1 MASAQSEL
9 LIGVDVGT
17 ESVRV
22 GLFNTTGKLLSVAK
36 REIRTWHGDG
46 GVVEQS
52 TDQIWHGVVEGVRE
66 VSSAEIRVGRVIGIG
81 FCATCSLAVVA
92 AQGKPLRVRKCDE
105 SEEAEE
111 NGICWE
117 RNVIVWMDQRAATQA
132 ERINSLGHSVLRFTG
147 GRISP
152 EMQAAKLLWL
162 KENVPDSFYRAAHF
176 FDLADFCTWRATES
190 DERSIC
196 TLTCKWTF
204 LGHEKR
210 WDEGFFRAIGLNEI
224 VDQNFQKIGQRV
236 LPLGAKV
243 GSGLSTKAAK
253 EFGLST
259 GTSVGV
265 GLIDAHA
272 GALGTMSGEQQQM
285 ALILGTS
292 LCTMNLSREPIF
304 VHGIWGPYFGVVFPN
319 LWLNEGGMTSFG
331 SALLF
336 ALQFHPFYHKMK
348 QQNIGCSDSELLKC
362 LEQIAIKRAG
372 SLKACSTFYGQS
384 LHIVPEFLGNR
395 SPNANPMAVGM
406 FAGLRMDSAIW
417 KDEKGLAEWTIV
429 VLCALCYGLKEIIE
443 QIELRIGHTFAE
455 LAVSGG
461 MARNGPLLRLIAD
474 ISQKCVFVPHC
485 EDTIEEASAQMVT
498 SQRNFG
504 NKIEPQRT
512 QKVLAFHKSK
522 FEAYKALKKCGQTI
536 KELETEN
543 A

>member
-1 MASAQSEL
+1 MPSVQSEL

-52 TDQIWHGVVEGVRE
+52 TDQIWHCVVEGVRE
-66 VSSAEIRVGRVIGIG
+66 VSSAESRAGRVIGIG

-132 ERINSLGHSVLRFTG
+132 ERVNSLGHSVLRFTG

-152 EMQAAKLLWL
+152 EMQVAKLLWL

-210 WDEGFFRAIGLNEI
+210 WDKGFFRAIGLDEI

-243 GSGLSTKAAK
+243 GSGLSPKAAK
-253 EFGLST
+253 EFGLPA

-292 LCTMNLSREPIF
+292 LC
-304 VHGIWGPYFGVVFPN
+304 PYFGVVFPN

-348 QQNIGCSDSELLKC
+348 QQNIGCSDSELLKR
-362 LEQIAIKRAG
+362 LEQIALKLAG
-372 SLKACSTFYGQS
+372 SLEACSTFYGQS

-395 SPNANPMAVGM
+395 SPNADPMAVGM
-406 FAGLRMDSAIW
+406 VAGLRMDSAIW

-429 VLCALCYGLKEIIE
+429 VLCALCYGLKEIID
-443 QIELRIGHTFAE
+443 QIELRIGHAFAE
-455 LAVSGG
+455 LVVSGG
-461 MARNGPLLRLIAD
+461 MASNGTLLRFIAD
-474 ISQKCVFVPHC
+474 VSQKCVFVPHC
-485 EDTIEEASAQMVT
+485 EDTIEEASAQMVN
-498 SQRNFG
+498 SQRHFG

-512 QKVLAFHKSK
+512 QKVLAFHKCK
-522 FEAYKALKKCGQTI
+522 FETYKALKKCGQTI
-536 KELETEN
+536 KELETKMHEILN
-543 A
+543 ILNN

>member
-17 ESVRV
+17 EI
-22 GLFNTTGKLLSVAK
+22 AK
-36 REIRTWHGDG
+36 REIRTWHGNG

-52 TDQIWHGVVEGVRE
+52 TDQIWHCVVEGVRE

-81 FCATCSLAVVA
+81 FCATCSLAVIA
-92 AQGKPLRVRKCDE
+92 AQGEPLRVGKSGE
-105 SEEAEE
+105 SEAEE

-224 VDQNFQKIGQRV
+224 VDQNFQKIGQKV

-243 GSGLSTKAAK
+243 GSGLSPKAAK

-304 VHGIWGPYFGVVFPN
+304 VHGIWGKIRKNNSGNNNNNSNNGTTANGSNSSPFGWCVRERISLLLLLMFLVNMAHF
-319 LWLNEGGMTSFG
+319 LMMFIVLLN
-331 SALLF
+331 
-336 ALQFHPFYHKMK
+336 
-348 QQNIGCSDSELLKC
+348 
-362 LEQIAIKRAG
+362 R
-372 SLKACSTFYGQS
+372 
-384 LHIVPEFLGNR
+384 R
-395 SPNANPMAVGM
+395 
-406 FAGLRMDSAIW
+406 
-417 KDEKGLAEWTIV
+417 
-429 VLCALCYGLKEIIE
+429 
-443 QIELRIGHTFAE
+443 
-455 LAVSGG
+455 
-461 MARNGPLLRLIAD
+461 
-474 ISQKCVFVPHC
+474 
-485 EDTIEEASAQMVT
+485 
-498 SQRNFG
+498 
-504 NKIEPQRT
+504 
-512 QKVLAFHKSK
+512 
-522 FEAYKALKKCGQTI
+522 
-536 KELETEN
+536 
-543 A
+543 